1 MQNAGRNESNKV
13 RLAGPPL
20 REFSHRKRAKIAI
33 DFADR
38 GSECRG
44 AKSIEEQTK
53 DSGFPTH

>member
-33 DFADR
+33 DFA
-38 GSECRG
+38 GWGECRG
-44 AKSIEEQTK
+44 VKSIEASAK
-53 DSGFPTH
+53 DCGFPAH